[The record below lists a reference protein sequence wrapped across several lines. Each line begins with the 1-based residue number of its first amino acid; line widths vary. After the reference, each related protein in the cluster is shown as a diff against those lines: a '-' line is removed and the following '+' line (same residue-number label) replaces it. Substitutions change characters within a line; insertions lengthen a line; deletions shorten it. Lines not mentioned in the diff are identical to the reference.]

1 MSCRS
6 CESQKGET
14 AGRAEDSWFTV
25 AQKGVRIQQI
35 IKNPKTFGIGD
46 FLNKIGILMIKLL
59 KISIFCQF

>member
-6 CESQKGET
+6 CESQRET

-35 IKNPKTFGIGD
+35 KKNPKTFRIRD
-46 FLNKIGILMIKLL
+46 FFTQNWYPYGKITKD
-59 KISIFCQF
+59 